1 MKIAL
6 AQINCVIGDFE
17 QNTSR
22 IIDKIKK
29 AEKEGADLVVFP
41 ELSVTGYPALDL
53 LEYTDFVDKCYESI
67 GKIAL
72 SCKNI
77 AAIVGSPAYN
87 DKSKGKKLYNSA
99 FFLAEGKIQ
108 QVFHKG
114 LLPNYDVFDEYR
126 YFEPSDS
133 FDILKFKGK
142 RIAVTVCE
150 DLWSLDDKTLYVKS
164 PMEVLSEQQP
174 EILINIAASPFSYN
188 QRNERK
194 SILAKNALQY
204 DLPVFYVN
212 HTGANTDLIFDG
224 GSMIIDSKGKI
235 IHEMKYFKEDFY
247 LFETDNLAKVAG
259 KEIPKGIDEN
269 NKIEFIHDGLVYG
282 LREYFRKTGFSK
294 AVLGLSGGL
303 DSAIVAVLAV
313 KALGKENVHALLMP
327 SQFSSSHSVKDAI
340 ELALNLDITYD
351 KINIKELYHTFDKTL
366 KPFFKDYTFGP
377 TEENI
382 QARTRALLLMA
393 YSNKYNYVLLNTSNK
408 SEAAVGYT
416 TIYGDMCGG
425 LSVLGD
431 VYKSDIFKLA
441 EYINSSG
448 IVVPENTINKP
459 PSAELRPG
467 QKDTDT
473 LPEYEVLDKIIYSY
487 VELQLSTDDI
497 IKEGFDPETAKKVV
511 TLINKSE
518 HKRFQAPPIL
528 RISPR
533 AFGRG
538 RRMPIVAKY
547 W

>member
-487 VELQLSTDDI
+487 VELQLSPDDI

>member
-487 VELQLSTDDI
+487 VELQLSPDDI
-497 IKEGFDPETAKKVV
+497 IKEGFDPETVKKVV